1 MKDDLDLS
9 EITLDDLIDIAILSH
24 GFTPYKRDYFFHV
37 ETMWKDN
44 FAGQYLIMFKHCY
57 SLQYETIAD
66 EKILRQSWD
75 ESFID
80 FEEYLKAGEPE
91 GYVWGTNWSNAYP
104 GFSNLKDS
112 EKAVKWTKDLGK
124 EMKELLVESEIFK
137 INLIYHNWTIEKLN
151 EKTSLV
157 TQAFFPLK

>member
-9 EITLDDLIDIAILSH
+9 EITLDDLIDVAILSH
-24 GFTPYKRDYFFHV
+24 GFTPYKRDYFFHI
-37 ETMWKDN
+37 ETMWKDK
-44 FAGQYLIMFKHCY
+44 FAGQYLVVFKHCY
-57 SLQYETIAD
+57 SLSYNTIANN
-66 EKILRQSWD
+66 EILKQSWN
-75 ESFID
+75 ECFID

-104 GFSNLKDS
+104 GFSNLKNS
-112 EKAVKWTKDLGK
+112 EKATKWTKELGK
-124 EMKELLVESEIFK
+124 EMRELIVESEIFK

-151 EKTSLV
+151 EKTDIV